1 VKTEMA
7 RKRKFS
13 SEELRE
19 DIARLSE
26 QIGQKKLLVA
36 AVVQT
41 LRKVKPEKYGELLA
55 VEVFQ
60 CVRRGGRV
68 RLVKDR
74 VHTGRWWVE
83 VEPEREI
90 VVHMPKVKKR
100 PPDIMKCR
108 ACGAFVEKSE
118 EWVINKIPV
127 GVYKCKR
134 CGVKNV
140 WRGDKDV

>member
-1 VKTEMA
+1 MA

-26 QIGQKKLLVA
+26 QIGQRKLLVA

-41 LRKVKPEKYGELLA
+41 LRKVMPEKYGELLA

-74 VHTGRWWVE
+74 QYTGRWWVE
-83 VEPEREI
+83 VMPERKI

-100 PPDIMKCR
+100 PPDIIRCKVCNR
-108 ACGAFVEKSE
+108 WVEKSE

-127 GVYKCKR
+127 GVYKCR